1 MVTARETS
9 SGLRGVANGSCA
21 EGDEREGAIVIK
33 TRFAA
38 IFFAMTL
45 GICLM
50 PQASDAQR
58 PRKIPRVAFFT
69 FDCTDK
75 TTTWQAFENGLR
87 EGGYKIGQNIAVDCR
102 SFSPERDDLVREIAR
117 NLVRENVDVIVTPGT
132 QVTLAVKQETNSI
145 PIVMVAVGDPVGVGL
160 VASLARPGGNI
171 TGLSNMMPDVAGK
184 RLEILKEI
192 APDATRIAILFNP
205 ANAGNVLDVKATE
218 AAARAMGLTTHSL
231 EVRAPSDS
239 VDAFSSMTRERDNA
253 LFVSSDPLISR
264 YQQQIV
270 ALAAENKIPAIYA
283 HSNFPKVGG
292 LMAYATDLESLFV
305 RAGSYVAEI
314 LKGAKPA
321 DMPVEQPHK
330 FRLIINLKTAKAL
343 GLKIPES
350 FLLRADEVVE

>member
-1 MVTARETS
+1 LTNEK
-9 SGLRGVANGSCA
+9 
-21 EGDEREGAIVIK
+21 EAIVIK

-38 IFFAMTL
+38 IFLAML
-45 GICLM
+45 GIYSM

-58 PRKIPRVAFFT
+58 PRKVPRVAVLS

-75 TTTWQAFENGLR
+75 TTAGQAFENGLR
-87 EGGYKIGQNIAVDCR
+87 EGGYNIGQNIAVDCR
-102 SFSPERDDLVREIAR
+102 PFSPERDDLVREIAR

-218 AAARAMGLTTHSL
+218 AAARTMGLTTHSL
-231 EVRAPSDS
+231 EVRAPSEF

-292 LMAYATDLESLFV
+292 LMAYATDLDSLFA

-314 LKGAKPA
+314 PQCCFGATPLVGER
-321 DMPVEQPHK
+321 PRSNGQT
-330 FRLIINLKTAKAL
+330 TAWPSA
-343 GLKIPES
+343 PS
-350 FLLRADEVVE
+350 RA

>member
-1 MVTARETS
+1 
-9 SGLRGVANGSCA
+9 
-21 EGDEREGAIVIK
+21 
-33 TRFAA
+33 
-38 IFFAMTL
+38 
-45 GICLM
+45 
-50 PQASDAQR
+50 
-58 PRKIPRVAFFT
+58 
-69 FDCTDK
+69 
-75 TTTWQAFENGLR
+75 
-87 EGGYKIGQNIAVDCR
+87 
-102 SFSPERDDLVREIAR
+102 
-117 NLVRENVDVIVTPGT
+117 
-132 QVTLAVKQETNSI
+132 
-145 PIVMVAVGDPVGVGL
+145 
-160 VASLARPGGNI
+160 
-171 TGLSNMMPDVAGK
+171 MMPNVAGK

-218 AAARAMGLTTHSL
+218 AAARTMGVTTHSL
-231 EVRAPSDS
+231 EVRAPSDF
-239 VDAFSSMTRERDNA
+239 VNAFSSMTRERDNA

-292 LMAYATDLESLFV
+292 LMAYAADLDSLFA

-343 GLKIPES
+343 GLTIPPS
-350 FLLRADEVVE
+350 LLIRAEEVNE

>member
-1 MVTARETS
+1 M
-9 SGLRGVANGSCA
+9 
-21 EGDEREGAIVIK
+21 
-33 TRFAA
+33 
-38 IFFAMTL
+38 
-45 GICLM
+45 
-50 PQASDAQR
+50 
-58 PRKIPRVAFFT
+58 
-69 FDCTDK
+69 
-75 TTTWQAFENGLR
+75 
-87 EGGYKIGQNIAVDCR
+87 
-102 SFSPERDDLVREIAR
+102 
-117 NLVRENVDVIVTPGT
+117 DVIVTPGT

-218 AAARAMGLTTHSL
+218 AAARTMGVTTHSL
-231 EVRAPSDS
+231 EVRAPSDF
-239 VDAFSSMTRERDNA
+239 VNAFSSMTRERDNA

-292 LMAYATDLESLFV
+292 LMAYAADQDSLFA

-321 DMPVEQPHK
+321 DMPVEQPNK
-330 FRLIINLKTAKAL
+330 FRLIINFKTAKAL
-343 GLKIPES
+343 GLTIPPS
-350 FLLRADEVVE
+350 LLIRAEEVIE

>member
-1 MVTARETS
+1 VKRRPVSVSEQTVSAQKVTKEK
-9 SGLRGVANGSCA
+9 
-21 EGDEREGAIVIK
+21 GAIVIK

-38 IFFAMTL
+38 IFLAMTL
-45 GICLM
+45 GICSVL
-50 PQASDAQR
+50 QASDAQR
-58 PRKIPRVAFFT
+58 PRKIPRVAFFG
-69 FDCTDK
+69 DCTDK
-75 TTTWQAFENGLR
+75 TTTVWQAFENRLR
-87 EGGYKIGQNIAVDCR
+87 GYNIGQNIAVDCR

-132 QVTLAVKQETNSI
+132 QVTRAVKQETNSI

-218 AAARAMGLTTHSL
+218 AAARTMGVTTHSL
-231 EVRAPSDS
+231 EVRAPSDF
-239 VDAFSSMTRERDNA
+239 VNAFSSMTRERDNA

-292 LMAYATDLESLFV
+292 LMAYAADLDTLF
-305 RAGSYVAEI
+305 AEI

-321 DMPVEQPHK
+321 DMPVEQPTK
-330 FRLIINLKTAKAL
+330 FEFVINMKTAKAL
-343 GLKIPES
+343 GLTVPPS
-350 FLLRADEVVE
+350 LLIRAHEVIE

>member
-1 MVTARETS
+1 VKRHPVSVSEQTVPAQKVTNEK
-9 SGLRGVANGSCA
+9 
-21 EGDEREGAIVIK
+21 GAIVIK

-38 IFFAMTL
+38 IFLAMTL
-45 GICLM
+45 GICSM

-58 PRKIPRVAFFT
+58 PRKIPRVAFFVT

-87 EGGYKIGQNIAVDCR
+87 EGGYNIGQNIAVDCR

-218 AAARAMGLTTHSL
+218 AAARTMGLTTHSL
-231 EVRAPSDS
+231 EVRAPSDF
-239 VDAFSSMTRERDNA
+239 VNAFSSMTRERDNA

-270 ALAAENKIPAIYA
+270 ALAAESKIPAIYA

-292 LMAYATDLESLFV
+292 LMAYAADLDSLFA
-305 RAGSYVAEI
+305 RAGSYVADI

-321 DMPVEQPHK
+321 DMPVEQPNK

-343 GLKIPES
+343 SLTIPPS
-350 FLLRADEVVE
+350 LFIRAEEVIE

>member
-1 MVTARETS
+1 
-9 SGLRGVANGSCA
+9 
-21 EGDEREGAIVIK
+21 
-33 TRFAA
+33 
-38 IFFAMTL
+38 
-45 GICLM
+45 
-50 PQASDAQR
+50 
-58 PRKIPRVAFFT
+58 
-69 FDCTDK
+69 
-75 TTTWQAFENGLR
+75 
-87 EGGYKIGQNIAVDCR
+87 
-102 SFSPERDDLVREIAR
+102 
-117 NLVRENVDVIVTPGT
+117 
-132 QVTLAVKQETNSI
+132 
-145 PIVMVAVGDPVGVGL
+145 
-160 VASLARPGGNI
+160 
-171 TGLSNMMPDVAGK
+171 MMPDVAGK

-218 AAARAMGLTTHSL
+218 AAARTMGLTTHSL

-292 LMAYATDLESLFV
+292 LMAYATDLDSLFA

-321 DMPVEQPHK
+321 DMPVEQPNK

-343 GLKIPES
+343 GLTIPLS
-350 FLLRADEVVE
+350 LFIRAEEVIE